1 MKRVKPPFRADHVGS
16 LLRTAPVR
24 DARDKLKRGEI
35 TAEALREIEDREIE
49 KIIRRQEEVGLQA
62 VTDGEFRRS
71 WWHLDFLWGLD
82 GIERYQMEQGIAFSG
97 MRTRAEGARAIGK
110 VGFSGHPMLDHF
122 AFLKSRTMRM
132 PKMTIPSPSA
142 LYGRTG
148 REAVSEKAYPS
159 LSEFFADWGKTYAG
173 AVHAFADAGCRYLQ
187 LDEVFIPLLCDANY
201 RQKQQERGHDP
212 DELANI
218 YADLINA
225 AMADIPADMT
235 ITMHMCRGNYRSTF
249 MGTGGYE
256 PVAEVLFNR
265 IKVHGYFMEYDT
277 DRAGGFAPLRLVAK
291 DRIVVL
297 GLVTTKTGQL
307 ESRDAIMRRIDEA
320 AKFIDPDQL
329 ALSPQCGFASSEEGN
344 VLAEEEQW
352 AKLRRIVEIAD
363 EVWG

>member
-97 MRTRAEGARAIGK
+97 MRTRTEGARAIGK

-159 LSEFFADWGKTYAG
+159 LSEFFADWGEDLRRRGPRVRRRRLPLPAARRSVHPTPVRCQLSAEAAG
-173 AVHAFADAGCRYLQ
+173 AR
-187 LDEVFIPLLCDANY
+187 P
-201 RQKQQERGHDP
+201 
-212 DELANI
+212 
-218 YADLINA
+218 
-225 AMADIPADMT
+225 
-235 ITMHMCRGNYRSTF
+235 RS
-249 MGTGGYE
+249 
-256 PVAEVLFNR
+256 R
-265 IKVHGYFMEYDT
+265 
-277 DRAGGFAPLRLVAK
+277 
-291 DRIVVL
+291 
-297 GLVTTKTGQL
+297 
-307 ESRDAIMRRIDEA
+307 
-320 AKFIDPDQL
+320 
-329 ALSPQCGFASSEEGN
+329 
-344 VLAEEEQW
+344 
-352 AKLRRIVEIAD
+352 
-363 EVWG
+363 